1 MEQPLPVQYIYKV
14 TQKEDLAGKMSLLA
28 LPKTTNTT
36 FTSAEM
42 LALVCNKFA
51 LPLPGLDPSNPAP
64 CPGCAAPLDCHG
76 SHLMNCR
83 KVATK
88 GAVNQYNRQLA
99 HNQLATEISK
109 IMAYKFYSVRTNPN
123 GAANCPI
130 LADGSTGRLDI
141 SHVPRDN
148 GHTVLSDVSI
158 TNPLTADIMNSTTLS
173 SYDAM
178 AHTRIKK
185 QNKYLEP
192 LRRLATERKLL
203 VLPFHIYGGV
213 GKEVLDLLEE
223 VAAHVNDSREHSN
236 VEGTLRY
243 YRREIACAS
252 QKVTMKLMVARLDLV
267 RARSNQHNH
276 HWTNNVG
283 LTNYV
288 QEERNDERQYGT

>member
-1 MEQPLPVQYIYKV
+1 
-14 TQKEDLAGKMSLLA
+14 MSLLA

-36 FTSAEM
+36 FNSAEM

-109 IMAYKFYSVRTNPN
+109 IMAYKFSSVRTDPK
-123 GAANCPI
+123 GEANCPI
-130 LADGSTGRLDI
+130 LADGSRGRLDI
-141 SHVPRDN
+141 IHEPRDN
-148 GHTVLSDVSI
+148 GPTVLSDVSI
-158 TNPLTADIMNSTTLS
+158 TNPLTADIMNSTTIR

-178 AHTRIKK
+178 ENTRIEKRR
-185 QNKYLEP
+185 KYLEP

-213 GKEVLDLLEE
+213 GSEVLNLLEE
-223 VAAHVNDSREHSN
+223 IAEYVSESREHIN
-236 VEGTLRY
+236 AEGTLRY

-267 RARSNQHNH
+267 RVRSNQHRY

-283 LTNYV
+283 LANYL
-288 QEERNDERQYGT
+288 QEESNDERQYGT